1 MKLKDAPVLMD
12 STSTITE
19 FVKKFQL
26 FQSLAM
32 LGSFLK
38 VQKDVLPVQLDAD
51 HAQARRFV
59 LLVLKMDSLS

>member
-1 MKLKDAPVLMD
+1 MKLKDVPVLMD

-32 LGSFLK
+32 LGSFLT

-51 HAQARRFV
+51 HARALR
-59 LLVLKMDSLS
+59 LALPVLKMDSLS

>member
-26 FQSLAM
+26 FQSLVTQ
-32 LGSFLK
+32 GSFLT
-38 VQKDVLPVQLDAD
+38 VQEDVLPARLDAD
-51 HAQARRFV
+51 HAQALRFV
-59 LLVLKMDSLS
+59 PPVLKMDLVL